1 MPRSI
6 RGAPSP
12 TRSANPCR
20 CIGQRRARCCEQR
33 SRTCSNR
40 FGCRRITRS
49 AGPGSCPADS
59 VSEWRWRALALAP
72 RLLVADEPT
81 SALDVSVRAQVLD
94 LFADLRA
101 EYGFVSLFISHDLAV
116 VHQVAGRVL
125 VLRQGRIVETG
136 EVRAVFAAPAQE
148 YTRRL
153 VDAVPVP
160 DPATARRGLD
170 GSAAGAPVRIG
181 A

>member
-1 MPRSI
+1 M
-6 RGAPSP
+6 
-12 TRSANPCR
+12 
-20 CIGQRRARCCEQR
+20 
-33 SRTCSNR
+33 
-40 FGCRRITRS
+40 
-49 AGPGSCPADS
+49 
-59 VSEWRWRALALAP
+59 AP

-160 DPATARRGLD
+160 DPSMARRGRD
-170 GSAAGAPVRIG
+170 GSGAGALLSIG

>member
-1 MPRSI
+1 M
-6 RGAPSP
+6 
-12 TRSANPCR
+12 
-20 CIGQRRARCCEQR
+20 
-33 SRTCSNR
+33 
-40 FGCRRITRS
+40 
-49 AGPGSCPADS
+49 
-59 VSEWRWRALALAP
+59 
-72 RLLVADEPT
+72 
-81 SALDVSVRAQVLD
+81 RAQVLD